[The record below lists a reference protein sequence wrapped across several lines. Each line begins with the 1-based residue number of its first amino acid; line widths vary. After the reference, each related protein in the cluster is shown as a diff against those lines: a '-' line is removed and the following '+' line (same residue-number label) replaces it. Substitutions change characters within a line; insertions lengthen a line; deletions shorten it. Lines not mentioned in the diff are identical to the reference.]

1 MNSDIDSGDENVSD
15 GDATV
20 LRGNDYKQNKTKDN
34 HDLAPELKKEEEK
47 NQKSSI
53 LINENI
59 LICLLLMV
67 LNETFLFLH

>member
-47 NQKSSI
+47 KS
-53 LINENI
+53 
-59 LICLLLMV
+59 
-67 LNETFLFLH
+67 